1 MRRGFKCKEEILK
14 VLIEE
19 YNKIVVREFFGDYLT
34 AVQKFDDITE
44 KELRRYLNPF
54 YNTSRS
60 LDQAWKTCK
69 GTLYEYAVF
78 KCLNQI
84 IQNDTNLRDRFEIVT
99 GDEAPAQYREQIA
112 IKNWNEILPDADILV
127 LGKETKQVKAIISCK
142 TSLRERLTETAFWKR
157 ELEKS
162 DRTRNTKIIFI
173 TSDKDE
179 ELKTE
184 PNRYILL
191 HVVDC
196 TFITDPKKFNA
207 LIKHYKKK
215 YGLREDFS
223 KLTSKIKSID
233 KIKEF
238 LETL

>member
-1 MRRGFKCKEEILK
+1 M
-14 VLIEE
+14 
-19 YNKIVVREFFGDYLT
+19 
-34 AVQKFDDITE
+34 
-44 KELRRYLNPF
+44 
-54 YNTSRS
+54 
-60 LDQAWKTCK
+60 
-69 GTLYEYAVF
+69 
-78 KCLNQI
+78 NQV
-84 IQNDTNLRDRFEIVT
+84 IQNDTNLRDRFEIAT
-99 GDEAPAQYREQIA
+99 GDEALAQYREQIA

-127 LGKETKQVKAIISCK
+127 LRKETKRVKAIISCK

-162 DRTRNTKIIFI
+162 DRTENTKIIFI
-173 TSDKDE
+173 TPDKDE

-184 PNRYILL
+184 TNRYILL
-191 HVVDC
+191 HVIDC
-196 TFITDPKKFNA
+196 TFITDPQKFNA